1 MLGHTMLFASKARG
15 YLIIDDP
22 GEWPF
27 SLSIH
32 VLFGKQITDLMLQA
46 EAALWSLS
54 DKLHTAKQR
63 VF

>member
-1 MLGHTMLFASKARG
+1 MLGTLCFFASKARG

-32 VLFGKQITDLMLQA
+32 VFFGKQITNLMLQA
-46 EAALWSLS
+46 KAALWSLS